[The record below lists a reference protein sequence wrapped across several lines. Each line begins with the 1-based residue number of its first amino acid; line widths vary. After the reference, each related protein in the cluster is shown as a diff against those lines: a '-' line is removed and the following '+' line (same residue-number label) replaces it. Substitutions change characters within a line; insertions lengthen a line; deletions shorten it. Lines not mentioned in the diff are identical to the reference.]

1 MKWMFW
7 IVPNLE
13 LVGRAHGQ
21 QTVQIQVQP
30 QVVGRSIRDGQ
41 VTTVFL
47 APRYVTA
54 IRMPEPINSVVAGD
68 PASFT
73 AEHSD
78 REPNLVFVK
87 PITAKEAQTN
97 LLISSTRG
105 LQASLLLISRGE
117 PKEEGQPAVDFLMR
131 YKPAGQF
138 MIQPADPPSAMIPQ
152 TITVASTTAVSSA
165 SGLSVPVVPASLTA
179 RGVLK
184 ERPALLATAA
194 ANSTKLD
201 RPALDD
207 LLDRQRRAP
216 LPVLHGQK
224 PGISPPGK
232 ELVKTGVSE
241 VIDQGSEVV
250 VLFSVMNVQDHAVE
264 LMPPQIQ
271 LGGMKR
277 SGKIVRKSRWSTAEQ
292 LPVTDFRISRRRLGP
307 GERADGVVV
316 FKRPSFKR
324 GESRHLCTVL
334 PPRPGARAGPSF
346 FQCWRT
352 GLHSFALRAE
362 RMKIV
367 AARNEIRANNK
378 RRPLIAFRL
387 EEKRGQV
394 GKVLP
399 PQRPDVADVGDF
411 DISELDVLSVQ
422 PVAELPVHAH
432 QVVGGAAGDP
442 EQEDLGVG
450 LGVELREVPGHR
462 LGLDGRRPTPS
473 AAAQ

>member
-1 MKWMFW
+1 
-7 IVPNLE
+7 V
-13 LVGRAHGQ
+13 
-21 QTVQIQVQP
+21 
-30 QVVGRSIRDGQ
+30 
-41 VTTVFL
+41 
-47 APRYVTA
+47 
-54 IRMPEPINSVVAGD
+54 GD

-117 PKEEGQPAVDFLMR
+117 PKEEGQPAVDFLLR

-138 MIQPADPPSAMIPQ
+138 MIQPADSPSAMIPQ
-152 TITVASTTAVSSA
+152 TLTVGTTTVSSA
-165 SGLSVPVVPASLTA
+165 SGLSARVVPASLTA
-179 RGVLK
+179 RGVSK
-184 ERPALLATAA
+184 ERPALTIAA

-201 RPALDD
+201 RPPLDD

-216 LPVLHGQK
+216 LPVLYGQK

-250 VLFSVMNVQDHAVE
+250 VLFSAMNVQDHAVE

-271 LGGMKR
+271 LGGMKK

-316 FKRPSFKR
+316 FKRPSFKQSTETLFLQMA
-324 GESRHLCTVL
+324 ESGAVD
-334 PPRPGARAGPSF
+334 RPALAPIGFGISSF
-346 FQCWRT
+346 
-352 GLHSFALRAE
+352 
-362 RMKIV
+362 
-367 AARNEIRANNK
+367 
-378 RRPLIAFRL
+378 
-387 EEKRGQV
+387 
-394 GKVLP
+394 
-399 PQRPDVADVGDF
+399 
-411 DISELDVLSVQ
+411 
-422 PVAELPVHAH
+422 
-432 QVVGGAAGDP
+432 
-442 EQEDLGVG
+442 
-450 LGVELREVPGHR
+450 REVTYDAR
-462 LGLDGRRPTPS
+462 
-473 AAAQ
+473 